1 MSPQKVVGHQK
12 ATFRNSWF
20 HPEDGEL
27 HIKSYPVV
35 TQTHCFSSQ
44 LSEVTLL
51 IFTQKHC
58 KRLNQEQLY

>member
-12 ATFRNSWF
+12 AAFRNCWF
-20 HPEDGEL
+20 HPEDEEL

-35 TQTHCFSSQ
+35 TQTHFFSSQ